1 MPEFALI
8 DEGLKRGGSSI
19 TLESPKGNHCMVA
32 VDEDMEIQTIREKK
46 LVEMM
51 QRARTHL
58 EGVAK
63 NEGKPIIISDASFS
77 SEISK
82 HPLMVVDFW
91 AAWCGPCRMVAPF
104 IEQLAKEYAGRV
116 AFGKLNVDENPLT
129 SGEFEVQSIPTL
141 LIFRNGEAVD
151 GIIGAVPKHQ
161 IESKIKAH
169 LGN

>member
-1 MPEFALI
+1 
-8 DEGLKRGGSSI
+8 
-19 TLESPKGNHCMVA
+19 MVMSN
-32 VDEDMEIQTIREKK
+32 EEMEIQRIKEKK

-51 QRARTHL
+51 QKARTQL
-58 EGVAK
+58 ETAAK
-63 NEGKPIIISDASFS
+63 NDGRPILLSDASFS

-82 HPLMVVDFW
+82 YPLMVVDFW
-91 AAWCGPCRMVAPF
+91 AAWCGPCRMVAPI

-116 AFGKLNVDENPLT
+116 AFRKLNVDENPLT

-151 GIIGAVPKHQ
+151 GIVGAVPKYQ
-161 IESKIKAH
+161 IETRIKAH

>member
-1 MPEFALI
+1 
-8 DEGLKRGGSSI
+8 
-19 TLESPKGNHCMVA
+19 MVMSN
-32 VDEDMEIQTIREKK
+32 EEMEIQRIKEKK
-46 LVEMM
+46 LIEMM
-51 QRARTHL
+51 QKARAQL
-58 EGVAK
+58 ETAAK
-63 NEGKPIIISDASFS
+63 NDGKPILLSDASFS

-82 HPLMVVDFW
+82 YPLMVVDFW
-91 AAWCGPCRMVAPF
+91 AAWCGPCRMVAPI

-116 AFGKLNVDENPLT
+116 AFGKINVDENPLT

-151 GIIGAVPKHQ
+151 GIVGAVPKYQ

>member
-1 MPEFALI
+1 
-8 DEGLKRGGSSI
+8 
-19 TLESPKGNHCMVA
+19 MVMSN
-32 VDEDMEIQTIREKK
+32 EEMEIQRIKEKK

-51 QRARTHL
+51 QKARGQL
-58 EGVAK
+58 ETAAR
-63 NEGKPIIISDASFS
+63 NDGKPILLSDASFS

-82 HPLMVVDFW
+82 YPLMVVDFW
-91 AAWCGPCRMVAPF
+91 AAWCGPCRMVAPI

-151 GIIGAVPKHQ
+151 GIVGAVPKYQ
-161 IESKIKAH
+161 IESRIKAH

>member
-1 MPEFALI
+1 
-8 DEGLKRGGSSI
+8 
-19 TLESPKGNHCMVA
+19 MVMSN
-32 VDEDMEIQTIREKK
+32 EEMEIQRIKEKK

-51 QRARTHL
+51 QKARTQL
-58 EGVAK
+58 ETAAK
-63 NEGKPIIISDASFS
+63 NDGRPILLSDASFS

-82 HPLMVVDFW
+82 YPLMVVDFW
-91 AAWCGPCRMVAPF
+91 AAWCGPCRMVAPI

-151 GIIGAVPKHQ
+151 GIVGAVPKYQ

-169 LGN
+169 LSN

>member
-1 MPEFALI
+1 LVMSNE
-8 DEGLKRGGSSI
+8 E
-19 TLESPKGNHCMVA
+19 
-32 VDEDMEIQTIREKK
+32 MEIQRIKEKK

-51 QRARTHL
+51 QKARAQL
-58 EGVAK
+58 ETAAK
-63 NEGKPIIISDASFS
+63 NDGKPILLSDASFS

-82 HPLMVVDFW
+82 YPLMVVDFW
-91 AAWCGPCRMVAPF
+91 AAWCGPCRTVAPI

-151 GIIGAVPKHQ
+151 GIVGAVPKYQ
-161 IESKIKAH
+161 IETRIKAH

>member
-1 MPEFALI
+1 MSNE
-8 DEGLKRGGSSI
+8 E
-19 TLESPKGNHCMVA
+19 
-32 VDEDMEIQTIREKK
+32 MEIQRIKEKK

-51 QRARTHL
+51 QKARAQL
-58 EGVAK
+58 ETSAK
-63 NEGKPIIISDASFS
+63 NDGKPILLSDASFS

-82 HPLMVVDFW
+82 YPLVVVEFW
-91 AAWCGPCRMVAPF
+91 AAWCGPCRMVAPI

-151 GIIGAVPKHQ
+151 GIVGAVPKYQ
-161 IESKIKAH
+161 IESRIKAH

>member
-1 MPEFALI
+1 
-8 DEGLKRGGSSI
+8 
-19 TLESPKGNHCMVA
+19 MVMSN
-32 VDEDMEIQTIREKK
+32 EEMEIQRIKEKK

-51 QRARTHL
+51 QKARGQL
-58 EGVAK
+58 ETAAR
-63 NEGKPIIISDASFS
+63 NDGKPILLSDASFS

-82 HPLMVVDFW
+82 YPLMVVDFW
-91 AAWCGPCRMVAPF
+91 AAWCGPCRMVAPI
-104 IEQLAKEYAGRV
+104 IEQLAKEYSGRV

-151 GIIGAVPKHQ
+151 GIVGAVPKYQ

-169 LGN
+169 LSN

>member
-1 MPEFALI
+1 MLVMSNE
-8 DEGLKRGGSSI
+8 E
-19 TLESPKGNHCMVA
+19 
-32 VDEDMEIQTIREKK
+32 MEIQRIKEKK

-51 QRARTHL
+51 QKARTQL
-58 EGVAK
+58 ETAAK
-63 NEGKPIIISDASFS
+63 NDGKPILLSDASFS

-82 HPLMVVDFW
+82 YPLMVVDFW
-91 AAWCGPCRMVAPF
+91 AAWCGPCRMVAPI

-151 GIIGAVPKHQ
+151 GIVGAVPKYQ

>member
-1 MPEFALI
+1 MLVMSNE
-8 DEGLKRGGSSI
+8 E
-19 TLESPKGNHCMVA
+19 
-32 VDEDMEIQTIREKK
+32 MEIQRIKEKK

-51 QRARTHL
+51 QKARTQL
-58 EGVAK
+58 ETAAK
-63 NEGKPIIISDASFS
+63 NDGRPILLSDASFS

-82 HPLMVVDFW
+82 YPLMVVDFW
-91 AAWCGPCRMVAPF
+91 AAWCGPCRAVAPI

-151 GIIGAVPKHQ
+151 GIVGAVPKYQ

>member
-1 MPEFALI
+1 
-8 DEGLKRGGSSI
+8 
-19 TLESPKGNHCMVA
+19 MVMSN
-32 VDEDMEIQTIREKK
+32 EEMEIQRIKEKK

-51 QRARTHL
+51 QKARTQL
-58 EGVAK
+58 ETAAR
-63 NEGKPIIISDASFS
+63 NDGKPILLSDVSFS

-82 HPLMVVDFW
+82 YPLVVVDFW
-91 AAWCGPCRMVAPF
+91 AAWCGPCRMVAPI

-151 GIIGAVPKHQ
+151 GIVGAVPKYQ
-161 IESKIKAH
+161 IESRIKAH

>member
-1 MPEFALI
+1 
-8 DEGLKRGGSSI
+8 
-19 TLESPKGNHCMVA
+19 
-32 VDEDMEIQTIREKK
+32 MEIQRIKEKK

-51 QRARTHL
+51 QKARAQL
-58 EGVAK
+58 ETAAK
-63 NEGKPIIISDASFS
+63 NDGKPILLSDASFS

-82 HPLMVVDFW
+82 YPLMVVDFW
-91 AAWCGPCRMVAPF
+91 AAWCGPCRAVAPI

-151 GIIGAVPKHQ
+151 GIVGAVPKYQ
-161 IESKIKAH
+161 IETRIKAH

>member
-1 MPEFALI
+1 
-8 DEGLKRGGSSI
+8 
-19 TLESPKGNHCMVA
+19 MVMSN
-32 VDEDMEIQTIREKK
+32 EEMEIQRIKEKK

-51 QRARTHL
+51 QKARAQL
-58 EGVAK
+58 ETAAR
-63 NEGKPIIISDASFS
+63 NDGKPILLSDASFS

-82 HPLMVVDFW
+82 YPLMVVDFW
-91 AAWCGPCRMVAPF
+91 AAWCGPCRMVAPI

-129 SGEFEVQSIPTL
+129 SGDFEVQSIPTL

-151 GIIGAVPKHQ
+151 GIVGAVPKYQ
-161 IESKIKAH
+161 IESRIKAH

>member
-1 MPEFALI
+1 
-8 DEGLKRGGSSI
+8 
-19 TLESPKGNHCMVA
+19 
-32 VDEDMEIQTIREKK
+32 MEIQRIKEKK

-51 QRARTHL
+51 QKARAQL
-58 EGVAK
+58 ETAAK
-63 NEGKPIIISDASFS
+63 NDGKPILLSDASFS

-82 HPLMVVDFW
+82 YPLMVVDFW
-91 AAWCGPCRMVAPF
+91 AAWCGPCRTVAPI

-151 GIIGAVPKHQ
+151 GIVEAVPKYQ
-161 IESKIKAH
+161 IETRIKAH

>member
-1 MPEFALI
+1 
-8 DEGLKRGGSSI
+8 
-19 TLESPKGNHCMVA
+19 MVMSN
-32 VDEDMEIQTIREKK
+32 EEMEIQRIKEKK

-51 QRARTHL
+51 QKARGQL
-58 EGVAK
+58 ETAAR
-63 NEGKPIIISDASFS
+63 NDGKPILLSDASFS

-82 HPLMVVDFW
+82 YPLMVVDFW
-91 AAWCGPCRMVAPF
+91 AAWCGPCRTVAPI

-151 GIIGAVPKHQ
+151 GIVGAVPKYQ
-161 IESKIKAH
+161 IETRIKAH

>member
-1 MPEFALI
+1 
-8 DEGLKRGGSSI
+8 
-19 TLESPKGNHCMVA
+19 MVMSN
-32 VDEDMEIQTIREKK
+32 EEMEIQRIKEKK

-51 QRARTHL
+51 QKARAQL
-58 EGVAK
+58 ETAAK
-63 NEGKPIIISDASFS
+63 NDGKPILLSDASFS

-82 HPLMVVDFW
+82 YPLMVVDFW
-91 AAWCGPCRMVAPF
+91 AAWCGPCRTVAPI

-129 SGEFEVQSIPTL
+129 SGEFKVQSIPTL

-151 GIIGAVPKHQ
+151 GIVGAVPKYQ
-161 IESKIKAH
+161 IETRIKAH

>member
-1 MPEFALI
+1 LVMSNE
-8 DEGLKRGGSSI
+8 E
-19 TLESPKGNHCMVA
+19 
-32 VDEDMEIQTIREKK
+32 MEIQRIKEKK

-51 QRARTHL
+51 QKARAQL
-58 EGVAK
+58 ETAAK
-63 NEGKPIIISDASFS
+63 NDGKPILLSDASFS

-82 HPLMVVDFW
+82 YPLMVVDFW
-91 AAWCGPCRMVAPF
+91 AAWCGPCRMVAPI

-116 AFGKLNVDENPLT
+116 AFGKINVDENPLT

-151 GIIGAVPKHQ
+151 GIVGAVPKYQ